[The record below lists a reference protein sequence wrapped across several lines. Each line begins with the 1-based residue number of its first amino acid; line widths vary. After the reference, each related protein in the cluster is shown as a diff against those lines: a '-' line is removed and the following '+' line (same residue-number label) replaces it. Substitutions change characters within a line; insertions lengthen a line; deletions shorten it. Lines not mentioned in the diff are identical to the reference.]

1 MLLYY
6 STIQKTQLGN
16 FKVAKFQL
24 PQVKQFLQS
33 KMPVTIEKQTSFPQS
48 MKSWHIPPKVYV
60 FVWVKWPMPNDII
73 LRKWWVQNRFDYKS
87 LPFKTKANIWKK
99 WYIYTYITYRNMWYH
114 VQIWKHVY
122 SFFFPD
128 KIGKIKL

>member
-1 MLLYY
+1 MKSGLVQICESGVDILTWEWLIYY

-48 MKSWHIPPKVYV
+48 MKS
-60 FVWVKWPMPNDII
+60 
-73 LRKWWVQNRFDYKS
+73 
-87 LPFKTKANIWKK
+87 
-99 WYIYTYITYRNMWYH
+99 
-114 VQIWKHVY
+114 
-122 SFFFPD
+122 
-128 KIGKIKL
+128 